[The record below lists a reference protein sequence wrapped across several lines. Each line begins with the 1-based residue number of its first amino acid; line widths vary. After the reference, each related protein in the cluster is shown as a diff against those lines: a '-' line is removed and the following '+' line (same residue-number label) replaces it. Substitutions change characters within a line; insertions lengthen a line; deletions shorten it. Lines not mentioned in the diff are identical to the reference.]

1 MSDTGIAATTDIE
14 KDNLEAHVE
23 LCWQRY
29 QRFHDRLSRVE
40 EKVDN
45 LSEDVKTMR
54 EEYLTEIKALREE
67 NLKESRSVKTAI
79 ITSSATVI
87 AGLIG
92 LIALLMQSPHS

>member
-1 MSDTGIAATTDIE
+1 MSDSGIAATTDIE

-45 LSEDVKTMR
+45 LSDDVKSMR

-67 NLKESRSVKTAI
+67 TLKESRSVKTAI

-92 LIALLMQSPHS
+92 LIAIIMNAPH